1 MLTRDHLGLL
11 PLRMKESILSHTLT
25 LLVPFHLPNPMKAK
39 GESKEF
45 WALPG
50 IPYAMEVASW
60 AWSQQWHTSFQRPLS
75 LDVAAEFP
83 QVLCP
88 QNL

>member
-25 LLVPFHLPNPMKAK
+25 LLVSFHLPNPMKAK

-50 IPYAMEVASW
+50 IPYAMEVASPGLGV
-60 AWSQQWHTSFQRPLS
+60 SSGTHIFSETFEPRCRS
-75 LDVAAEFP
+75 
-83 QVLCP
+83 
-88 QNL
+88 